1 MSGGGK
7 GGKGSSGSA
16 TIDVTSTSNSVIDST
31 SDITSTST
39 NEVTSTSTNNVDS
52 TATANLQVLG
62 LDNIRLKADTSADNR
77 TQLEMDLKPLQVD
90 LCLKVGLD
98 RFPSTFVCRPS
109 MRHFGLTLFGMEVV
123 GFNYSSEHKT
133 IIEDMRGRAFVA
145 GEVAGA
151 VDRADQPHHGVRIRV
166 GE

>member
-7 GGKGSSGSA
+7 GKGSSGSG

-31 SDITSTST
+31 SDITSTS
-39 NEVTSTSTNNVDS
+39 NSQLTSNSTNNVDS

-123 GFNYSSEHKT
+123 GFNYSSEQKT

-151 VDRADQPHHGVRIRV
+151 VERTDQAHHGVRIRV

>member
-7 GGKGSSGSA
+7 GKGSSGSG
-16 TIDVTSTSNSVIDST
+16 TIDVTSTSTSVIDST
-31 SDITSTST
+31 SDITTTST
-39 NEVTSTSTNNVDS
+39 NDLTSTSTNTVDS

-62 LDNIRLKADTSADNR
+62 LDNIRLKADTHADNR

-123 GFNYSSEHKT
+123 GFNYSSEQKT

-151 VDRADQPHHGVRIRV
+151 VERSDPKHPGVRIRV